1 MSRRLGWLTVGLL
14 LVGGCSETT
23 GVGDPLDADETGTT
37 TDTFVDF
44 GTTEVPGFEVEV
56 DTGAPDTKAD
66 AKPDTTADSG
76 DDATV
81 DTGAIDS
88 TPDTPAD
95 TGPDDTGPADTGPA
109 DTGPADTGPD
119 DTGPADTGPL
129 DTGPSDTGPADTG
142 PADTGPAD
150 TGPTDTGATDT
161 GADVPDT
168 ALPPPTVKVT
178 VPALNTKIAYNKTS
192 DACQSRI
199 FTVTYTAPAGFRSM
213 KWLWV
218 TPNKA
223 AATTA
228 MTGTCDGLPA
238 YGYFMD
244 PTKYG
249 GSTSGTFHEDV
260 AIAGLYSGSAGSGR
274 WWWCTEPTK
283 TTAGGVVTSGVSMK
297 DVTFL
302 APPPP
307 SPSGAVQTL
316 SNYCYAKTTPP
327 DTDLGARWQL
337 QVTIVDAVGATAT
350 DTLYFWV
357 HQ

>member
-1 MSRRLGWLTVGLL
+1 MRSSTRLRRLGAGLL
-14 LVGGCSETT
+14 LVGGCSSTT
-23 GVGDPLDADETGTT
+23 NFDGDLLDADETETSDAL
-37 TDTFVDF
+37 TDFN
-44 GTTEVPGFEVEV
+44 TTEVPGFEVEV
-56 DTGAPDTKAD
+56 DTGAPDTKPDATLETTVDGSAD
-66 AKPDTTADSG
+66 VIDAPIDTGALDSTMIDSSPADTTISDTGTADMGTADTGTADTGTADTGATDTGTTADTS
-76 DDATV
+76 
-81 DTGAIDS
+81 
-88 TPDTPAD
+88 
-95 TGPDDTGPADTGPA
+95 
-109 DTGPADTGPD
+109 
-119 DTGPADTGPL
+119 
-129 DTGPSDTGPADTG
+129 
-142 PADTGPAD
+142 
-150 TGPTDTGATDT
+150 PTDTGATDSGPT
-161 GADVPDT
+161 DAGVDVADT
-168 ALPPPTVKVT
+168 APSPPTVKVT
-178 VPALNTKIAYNKTS
+178 LPALNTKIPYDKTS

-223 AATTA
+223 SATTA
-228 MTGTCDGLPA
+228 MLGTCDGLPA

-249 GSTSGTFHEDV
+249 GSTSGTFSEDV

-283 TTAGGVVTSGVSMK
+283 TTTGGIAMAGVSMK

-316 SNYCYAKTTPP
+316 SNYCYAKSAPP
-327 DTDLGARWQL
+327 DTDLGSRWQL
-337 QVTIVDAVGATAT
+337 QVTIVDTLGVTAT